1 MSNPN
6 MTGSRIMSNYAGPSS
21 HYPEDLP
28 SDSEPGKIY
37 DGMQDHTRVRSY
49 GSKFDNYLATKPMRY
64 GNGLSVSDTIT
75 NYQPKHDMTDPA
87 HLKDIQDTIEGDGNE
102 ADEYML
108 DEDMEPEEKMREILD
123 NAGLDD
129 NFVYHGVDQHTL
141 RNVLNTELDII
152 NDQDFQD
159 RDKETIVTWLSRRI
173 NQIDNE
179 IKLEKRIRG

>member
-1 MSNPN
+1 
-6 MTGSRIMSNYAGPSS
+6 MSNYAGPSS
-21 HYPEDLP
+21 HYPDDLP

-37 DGMQDHTRVRSY
+37 DGMQDHSRVRSY
-49 GSKFDNYLATKPMRY
+49 GSKFDNYLASKPMRY
-64 GNGLSVSDTIT
+64 GNGLSISDTVT
-75 NYQPKHDMTDPA
+75 
-87 HLKDIQDTIEGDGNE
+87 NE
-102 ADEYML
+102 ADEFDHLLAITNEADQHML
-108 DEDMEPEEKMREILD
+108 DEDMEPEQKMRKILD

-141 RNVLNTELDII
+141 RNVLRTELDII

-179 IKLEKRIRG
+179 IKLEKRIRGKTTIT

>member
-1 MSNPN
+1 
-6 MTGSRIMSNYAGPSS
+6 MSNYAGPSS
-21 HYPEDLP
+21 HYPDDLP

-37 DGMQDHTRVRSY
+37 DGMQDHSRVRSY
-49 GSKFDNYLATKPMRY
+49 GSKFDNYLASKPMRY
-64 GNGLSVSDTIT
+64 GNGLSISDTVT
-75 NYQPKHDMTDPA
+75 
-87 HLKDIQDTIEGDGNE
+87 NE
-102 ADEYML
+102 ADQYML
-108 DEDMEPEEKMREILD
+108 DEDMEPEQKMRKILD

-141 RNVLNTELDII
+141 RNVLRTELDII

-179 IKLEKRIRG
+179 IKLEKRIRGKTTIT

>member
-21 HYPEDLP
+21 HYPDDLP

-37 DGMQDHTRVRSY
+37 DGMQDHSRVRSY
-49 GSKFDNYLATKPMRY
+49 GSKFDNYLASKPMRY
-64 GNGLSVSDTIT
+64 GNGLSISDTIT
-75 NYQPKHDMTDPA
+75 NEADEFD
-87 HLKDIQDTIEGDGNE
+87 HLLAITNE
-102 ADEYML
+102 ADQHML
-108 DEDMEPEEKMREILD
+108 DEDMEPEQKMREILD

-141 RNVLNTELDII
+141 RNVLRTELDII

>member
-1 MSNPN
+1 
-6 MTGSRIMSNYAGPSS
+6 MSNYAGPSS
-21 HYPEDLP
+21 HYPDDLP

-37 DGMQDHTRVRSY
+37 DGMQDHSRVRSY
-49 GSKFDNYLATKPMRY
+49 GSKFDNYLASKPMRY
-64 GNGLSVSDTIT
+64 GNGLSISDTT
-75 NYQPKHDMTDPA
+75 T
-87 HLKDIQDTIEGDGNE
+87 NE
-102 ADEYML
+102 ADLYML
-108 DEDMEPEEKMREILD
+108 DEDMEPERKMRKILD

-141 RNVLNTELDII
+141 RNVLRTELDII

-179 IKLEKRIRG
+179 IKLEKRIRGKTTTT

>member
-1 MSNPN
+1 
-6 MTGSRIMSNYAGPSS
+6 MSNYAGPSS
-21 HYPEDLP
+21 HYPDDLP

-37 DGMQDHTRVRSY
+37 DGMQDHSRVRSY
-49 GSKFDNYLATKPMRY
+49 GSKFDNYLASKPMRY
-64 GNGLSVSDTIT
+64 GNGLSISDTIT
-75 NYQPKHDMTDPA
+75 NEADEFD
-87 HLKDIQDTIEGDGNE
+87 HLLAITNE
-102 ADEYML
+102 ADQHML
-108 DEDMEPEEKMREILD
+108 DEDMEPEQKMREILD

-141 RNVLNTELDII
+141 RNVLKTELDII

>member
-1 MSNPN
+1 
-6 MTGSRIMSNYAGPSS
+6 MSNYAGPSS
-21 HYPEDLP
+21 HYPDDLP

-37 DGMQDHTRVRSY
+37 DGMQDHSRVRSY
-49 GSKFDNYLATKPMRY
+49 GSKFDNYLASKPMRY
-64 GNGLSVSDTIT
+64 GNGLSISDTT
-75 NYQPKHDMTDPA
+75 T
-87 HLKDIQDTIEGDGNE
+87 NE
-102 ADEYML
+102 ADLYML
-108 DEDMEPEEKMREILD
+108 DEDMEPEQKMRKILD

-141 RNVLNTELDII
+141 RNVLRTELDII

-179 IKLEKRIRG
+179 IKLEKRIRGKTTIT

>member
-1 MSNPN
+1 
-6 MTGSRIMSNYAGPSS
+6 MSNYAGPSS
-21 HYPEDLP
+21 HYPDDLP

-37 DGMQDHTRVRSY
+37 DGMQDHSRVRSY
-49 GSKFDNYLATKPMRY
+49 GSKFDNYLASKPMRY
-64 GNGLSVSDTIT
+64 GNGLSISDTIT
-75 NYQPKHDMTDPA
+75 NEADEFD
-87 HLKDIQDTIEGDGNE
+87 HLLAITNE
-102 ADEYML
+102 ADQHML
-108 DEDMEPEEKMREILD
+108 DEDMEPEQKMREILD

-141 RNVLNTELDII
+141 RNVLRTELDII

>member
-21 HYPEDLP
+21 HYPDDLP

-37 DGMQDHTRVRSY
+37 DGMQDHSRVRSY
-49 GSKFDNYLATKPMRY
+49 GSKFDNYLASKPMRY
-64 GNGLSVSDTIT
+64 GNGLSISDTIT
-75 NYQPKHDMTDPA
+75 NEADEFD
-87 HLKDIQDTIEGDGNE
+87 HLLAITNE
-102 ADEYML
+102 ADQHML
-108 DEDMEPEEKMREILD
+108 DEDMEPEQKMREILD

-141 RNVLNTELDII
+141 RNVLKTELDII

-159 RDKETIVTWLSRRI
+159 RDK
-173 NQIDNE
+173 
-179 IKLEKRIRG
+179 

>member
-1 MSNPN
+1 

-21 HYPEDLP
+21 HYPDDLP

-37 DGMQDHTRVRSY
+37 DGMQDHSRVRSY
-49 GSKFDNYLATKPMRY
+49 GSKFDNYLASKPMRY
-64 GNGLSVSDTIT
+64 GNGLSISDTIT
-75 NYQPKHDMTDPA
+75 NEADEFD
-87 HLKDIQDTIEGDGNE
+87 HLLAITNE
-102 ADEYML
+102 ADQHML
-108 DEDMEPEEKMREILD
+108 DEDMEPEQKMREILD

-141 RNVLNTELDII
+141 RNVLRTELDII

>member
-1 MSNPN
+1 
-6 MTGSRIMSNYAGPSS
+6 MSNYAGPSS
-21 HYPEDLP
+21 HYPDDLP

-37 DGMQDHTRVRSY
+37 DGMQDHSRVRSY
-49 GSKFDNYLATKPMRY
+49 GSKFDNYLASKPMRY
-64 GNGLSVSDTIT
+64 GNGLSISDTT
-75 NYQPKHDMTDPA
+75 T
-87 HLKDIQDTIEGDGNE
+87 NE
-102 ADEYML
+102 ADLYML
-108 DEDMEPEEKMREILD
+108 DEDMEPEQKMRKILD

-141 RNVLNTELDII
+141 RNVLRTELDII

>member
-1 MSNPN
+1 
-6 MTGSRIMSNYAGPSS
+6 MSNYAGPSS
-21 HYPEDLP
+21 HYPYDLP
-28 SDSEPGKIY
+28 SDSEPCKIY
-37 DGMQDHTRVRSY
+37 DGMQDHSTVRSY
-49 GSKFDNYLATKPMRY
+49 GSKFDNYLASKPMRY
-64 GNGLSVSDTIT
+64 GNGLSISDTIT
-75 NYQPKHDMTDPA
+75 NEADEFD
-87 HLKDIQDTIEGDGNE
+87 HLLAITNE
-102 ADEYML
+102 ADQHML
-108 DEDMEPEEKMREILD
+108 DEDMEPEQKIREILD

-141 RNVLNTELDII
+141 RNVLRTELDII

>member
-21 HYPEDLP
+21 HYPDDLP

-37 DGMQDHTRVRSY
+37 DGMQDHSRVRSY
-49 GSKFDNYLATKPMRY
+49 GSKFDNYLASKPMRY
-64 GNGLSVSDTIT
+64 GNGLSISDTIT
-75 NYQPKHDMTDPA
+75 NEADEFD
-87 HLKDIQDTIEGDGNE
+87 HLLAITNE
-102 ADEYML
+102 ADQHML
-108 DEDMEPEEKMREILD
+108 DEDMEPEQKMREILD

-141 RNVLNTELDII
+141 RNVLKTELDII

-159 RDKETIVTWLSRRI
+159 RDKETIITWLSRRI

>member
-1 MSNPN
+1 

-21 HYPEDLP
+21 HYPDDLP

-37 DGMQDHTRVRSY
+37 DGMQDHSRVRSY
-49 GSKFDNYLATKPMRY
+49 GSKFDNYLASKPMRY
-64 GNGLSVSDTIT
+64 GNGLSISDTIT
-75 NYQPKHDMTDPA
+75 NEADEFD
-87 HLKDIQDTIEGDGNE
+87 HLLAITNE
-102 ADEYML
+102 ADQHML
-108 DEDMEPEEKMREILD
+108 DEDMEPEQKMREILD

-141 RNVLNTELDII
+141 RNVLKTELDII

-159 RDKETIVTWLSRRI
+159 RDKETIITWLSRRI

>member
-1 MSNPN
+1 
-6 MTGSRIMSNYAGPSS
+6 MSNYAGPSS
-21 HYPEDLP
+21 HYPDDLP

-37 DGMQDHTRVRSY
+37 DGMQDHSRVRSY
-49 GSKFDNYLATKPMRY
+49 GSKFDNYLASKPMRY
-64 GNGLSVSDTIT
+64 GNGLSISDTT
-75 NYQPKHDMTDPA
+75 T
-87 HLKDIQDTIEGDGNE
+87 NE
-102 ADEYML
+102 ADEFDHLLAITNEADQYML
-108 DEDMEPEEKMREILD
+108 DEDMEPEQKMRKILD

-141 RNVLNTELDII
+141 RNVLRTELDII

-179 IKLEKRIRG
+179 IKLEKRIRGKTTTT

>member
-1 MSNPN
+1 
-6 MTGSRIMSNYAGPSS
+6 MSNYAGPSS
-21 HYPEDLP
+21 HYPDDLP

-37 DGMQDHTRVRSY
+37 DGMQDHSRVRSY
-49 GSKFDNYLATKPMRY
+49 GSKFDNYLASKPMRY
-64 GNGLSVSDTIT
+64 GNGLSISDTVT
-75 NYQPKHDMTDPA
+75 
-87 HLKDIQDTIEGDGNE
+87 NE
-102 ADEYML
+102 ADEFDHLLAITNEADQHML
-108 DEDMEPEEKMREILD
+108 DEDMEPEQKMREILD

-141 RNVLNTELDII
+141 RNVLKTELDII

-159 RDKETIVTWLSRRI
+159 RDKETIITWLSRRI

>member
-1 MSNPN
+1 
-6 MTGSRIMSNYAGPSS
+6 MSNYAGPSS
-21 HYPEDLP
+21 HYPDDLP

-37 DGMQDHTRVRSY
+37 DGMQDHSRVRSY
-49 GSKFDNYLATKPMRY
+49 GSKFDNYLASKPMRY
-64 GNGLSVSDTIT
+64 GNGLSISDTT
-75 NYQPKHDMTDPA
+75 T
-87 HLKDIQDTIEGDGNE
+87 NE
-102 ADEYML
+102 ADQYML
-108 DEDMEPEEKMREILD
+108 DEDMEPEQKMRKILD

-141 RNVLNTELDII
+141 RNVLRTELDII

-179 IKLEKRIRG
+179 IKLEKRIRGKTTIT